1 MRHDLQGVWREG
13 CLAVCSATDQR
24 KPRLLFHY
32 DLVRGRLSDT
42 VWHGPAWAVLR
53 DARESAPLDKIGW
66 AMGRASEIREQ

>member
-1 MRHDLQGVWREG
+1 MG
-13 CLAVCSATDQR
+13 CGARVACQSVPPSLRGGADQR
-24 KPRLLFHY
+24 KPRLQFHY

-66 AMGRASEIREQ
+66 STGRASEIQEQ